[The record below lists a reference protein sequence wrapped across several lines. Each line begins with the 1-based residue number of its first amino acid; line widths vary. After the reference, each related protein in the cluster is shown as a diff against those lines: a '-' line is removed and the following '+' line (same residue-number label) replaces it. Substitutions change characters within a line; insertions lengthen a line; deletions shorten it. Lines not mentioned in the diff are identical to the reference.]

1 MVVRS
6 APRPARAALPAP
18 SPHLSRLLDP
28 KSPPPSLRA
37 LGASG
42 HEAARSLARGRSNM
56 HCIGGGRGGG
66 GGGGGGG
73 IRRGIV
79 TGTVQPPRD

>member
-18 SPHLSRLLDP
+18 SPRLPRLLDP
-28 KSPPPSLRA
+28 KSPLPSLRA

-42 HEAARSLARGRSNM
+42 HETARSLARGRSNM
-56 HCIGGGRGGG
+56 HCIGGGGGG
-66 GGGGGGG
+66 RSEGGGVGFAG
-73 IRRGIV
+73 V
-79 TGTVQPPRD
+79 